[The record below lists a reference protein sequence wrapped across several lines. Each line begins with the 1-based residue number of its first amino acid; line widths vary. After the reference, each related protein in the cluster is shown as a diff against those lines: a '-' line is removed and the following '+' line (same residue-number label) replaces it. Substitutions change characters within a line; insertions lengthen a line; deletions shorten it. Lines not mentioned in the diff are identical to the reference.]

1 MTTDITTPA
10 DTDAPAGQDP
20 APAAPGPADRKPRR
34 TRPGVPSLLARRL
47 RRAGRATATPTATAG
62 PAASAAPTAPATPA
76 APEASAAPGAPDAP
90 AASAASVV
98 PAEPGAAPA
107 ASAAAEVLAA
117 SAAPA
122 ALAASATPGAPDA
135 PVPPAAPEASAA
147 PAAPATPVAPA
158 TPAPPDAPAAPVA
171 STVPGVSDALAAPA
185 APDAPAV
192 LAASAALDAPAA
204 PAPPATP
211 APPAALVAPA
221 TSVASAA
228 PAPLD
233 ALVAPAAPAAPD
245 APAATD
251 APAAPD
257 TGSDVATASRGT
269 GRAPSAVRKAA
280 GALGRLL
287 RAAALRSAAL
297 VALLAL
303 WETAPRLG
311 LVDATFLPPVSEV
324 ATAWWDLLGNG
335 QLGQHTRAS
344 LARSFG
350 GFGIAVVIAVPLG
363 LLIGWY
369 RPVAALLGPLLE
381 VFRNTAALALLPV
394 FVLLLGIGE
403 TSKVSIVVYA
413 CLWPVLLN
421 TISAVG
427 NADPTLVRLARSMD
441 LSTPR
446 LFQKVILPSSVPA
459 IFTGIRLAGA
469 VSILVL
475 VAAEM
480 IGAKAG
486 LGYLINAS
494 QYNFAIP
501 QMYAGII
508 TISAVGVAFNQLLV
522 TIERRLSTW
531 RVPA

>member
-1 MTTDITTPA
+1 MRG
-10 DTDAPAGQDP
+10 AGRAATATAP
-20 APAAPGPADRKPRR
+20 APAQ
-34 TRPGVPSLLARRL
+34 
-47 RRAGRATATPTATAG
+47 TPT
-62 PAASAAPTAPATPA
+62 ASAAP
-76 APEASAAPGAPDAP
+76 E
-90 AASAASVV
+90 
-98 PAEPGAAPA
+98 
-107 ASAAAEVLAA
+107 
-117 SAAPA
+117 
-122 ALAASATPGAPDA
+122 
-135 PVPPAAPEASAA
+135 
-147 PAAPATPVAPA
+147 
-158 TPAPPDAPAAPVA
+158 APAAPVT
-171 STVPGVSDALAAPA
+171 S
-185 APDAPAV
+185 
-192 LAASAALDAPAA
+192 
-204 PAPPATP
+204 APPE
-211 APPAALVAPA
+211 APA
-221 TSVASAA
+221 TGPDAV
-228 PAPLD
+228 PAPKG
-233 ALVAPAAPAAPD
+233 PASPGAA
-245 APAATD
+245 
-251 APAAPD
+251 
-257 TGSDVATASRGT
+257 RGT
-269 GRAPSAVRKAA
+269 AHGRHAPSPLRKAA
-280 GALGRLL
+280 GALGRWL
-287 RAAALRSAAL
+287 RATALRSAAL
-297 VALLAL
+297 VALLVL

-350 GFGIAVVIAVPLG
+350 GFAIAVVVAVPLG

-369 RPVAALLGPLLE
+369 RPVAAFLGPLLE

-531 RVPA
+531 RVPV

>member
-1 MTTDITTPA
+1 MSTGTEA
-10 DTDAPAGQDP
+10 AAPAAAQTAAPNASAVAEAPVPAARAASVSDSPVPEAP
-20 APAAPGPADRKPRR
+20 APAAPAEEHGSRE
-34 TRPGVPSLLARRL
+34 PSS
-47 RRAGRATATPTATAG
+47 G
-62 PAASAAPTAPATPA
+62 
-76 APEASAAPGAPDAP
+76 E
-90 AASAASVV
+90 
-98 PAEPGAAPA
+98 GAAPRA
-107 ASAAAEVLAA
+107 
-117 SAAPA
+117 
-122 ALAASATPGAPDA
+122 D
-135 PVPPAAPEASAA
+135 
-147 PAAPATPVAPA
+147 
-158 TPAPPDAPAAPVA
+158 
-171 STVPGVSDALAAPA
+171 A
-185 APDAPAV
+185 APDEGVAPIKTAV
-192 LAASAALDAPAA
+192 RVGKSSG
-204 PAPPATP
+204 PATV
-211 APPAALVAPA
+211 L
-221 TSVASAA
+221 
-228 PAPLD
+228 
-233 ALVAPAAPAAPD
+233 
-245 APAATD
+245 
-251 APAAPD
+251 
-257 TGSDVATASRGT
+257 RW
-269 GRAPSAVRKAA
+269 
-280 GALGRLL
+280 L
-287 RAAALRSAAL
+287 RAALLRSAAII
-297 VALLAL
+297 ALLAV

-324 ATAWWDLLGNG
+324 AVAWWELLGDG
-335 QLGQHTRAS
+335 QLGEHARAS
-344 LARSFG
+344 LTRSFG
-350 GFGIAVVIAVPLG
+350 GFAIAVVVAVPLG

-369 RPVAALLGPLLE
+369 RPVAAFLGPLLE
-381 VFRNTAALALLPV
+381 LFRNTAALALLPV

-413 CLWPVLLN
+413 CVWPILLN

-508 TISAVGVAFNQLLV
+508 TISAIGVAFNQVLV
-522 TIERRLSTW
+522 TIERRLSVW

>member
-10 DTDAPAGQDP
+10 DAPADRQTVREAVRQDT
-20 APAAPGPADRKPRR
+20 APAAAEVAGREPRR
-34 TRPGVPSLLARRL
+34 TRSGVPSLLVRRL
-47 RRAGRATATPTATAG
+47 RGAGRAASATASAPTEAAEAPATSQDPEAAPAARAAAPPQAPAVPAPAPQDPAFPGAGRATAHG
-62 PAASAAPTAPATPA
+62 RRH
-76 APEASAAPGAPDAP
+76 
-90 AASAASVV
+90 
-98 PAEPGAAPA
+98 
-107 ASAAAEVLAA
+107 
-117 SAAPA
+117 
-122 ALAASATPGAPDA
+122 
-135 PVPPAAPEASAA
+135 
-147 PAAPATPVAPA
+147 
-158 TPAPPDAPAAPVA
+158 
-171 STVPGVSDALAAPA
+171 
-185 APDAPAV
+185 
-192 LAASAALDAPAA
+192 
-204 PAPPATP
+204 
-211 APPAALVAPA
+211 A
-221 TSVASAA
+221 TS
-228 PAPLD
+228 PL
-233 ALVAPAAPAAPD
+233 
-245 APAATD
+245 
-251 APAAPD
+251 
-257 TGSDVATASRGT
+257 
-269 GRAPSAVRKAA
+269 RKAA
-280 GALGRLL
+280 GALGRGL
-287 RAAALRSAAL
+287 RATVLRSAAL
-297 VALLAL
+297 VALLVL

-350 GFGIAVVIAVPLG
+350 GFAIAVVVAVPLG

-369 RPVAALLGPLLE
+369 RPVAAFLGPLLE

-459 IFTGIRLAGA
+459 VFTGIRLAGA

-501 QMYAGII
+501 QMYAGIV